1 MISGDYQLLIFYIQ
15 KKLRDLIS
23 TYTSRASRRFLAT
36 LEKQVIHTEHYIF
49 RREDLMSNLSQLT
62 FFGKFS
68 RTKYLSNYTLMKVDL
83 KTAKWL

>member
-15 KKLRDLIS
+15 KNYGILSQHTL
-23 TYTSRASRRFLAT
+23 RASRRFLAT

-62 FFGKFS
+62 FFGKFF